1 MSNRRKFLA
10 SSFFGSLGLL
20 LAKRTHAAAVPG
32 QDPATGGSV
41 VQVTGGS
48 VVPVTGGSVVPV
60 TGKPVV
66 ISTWDTGL
74 AANKGAWVVLGNNGS
89 ALDAV
94 EAGVRV
100 TESSVNCCVGL
111 GANPD
116 RDGFVTL
123 DASIMDH
130 QFNCGSVAALQRI
143 KHPISVARRVMEKTP
158 HVMLVG
164 AGAQQFAV
172 AEGFPLEEDK
182 LSDDAK
188 RTYEQWLKKSEY
200 KPVINVENTRSSSS
214 AGGPGGDYYAAAPAR
229 LPDGEWNHDTIGM
242 VAMDAEG
249 NLSGSCTTS
258 GMAFKM
264 RGRVGDSPIIGAGL
278 FVDNEVGAVTATG
291 QGEDVIRIC
300 GSHAVVEY
308 MRQGMAPED
317 ACKAAVVR
325 IARIKGEKAKDIQI
339 GFIAIN
345 KKGETGGYALQK
357 GFSYA
362 VKSGTEEK
370 LVTAKSYLT

>member
-20 LAKRTHAAAVPG
+20 LAKKSPAAVSAG
-32 QDPATGGSV
+32 
-41 VQVTGGS
+41 
-48 VVPVTGGSVVPV
+48 PVTV
-60 TGKPVV
+60 TGKAVV
-66 ISTWDTGL
+66 ISTWDAGV
-74 AANKGAWVVLGNNGS
+74 AANKGAWEVLGNNGS

-94 EAGVRV
+94 EAGVKV
-100 TESSVNCCVGL
+100 TESSLNCCVGL
-111 GANPD
+111 QANPD

-130 QFNCGSVAALQRI
+130 QWNCGSVAALERI

-164 AGAQQFAV
+164 VGAQQFAV
-172 AEGFPLEEDK
+172 AEGFPLEAEK

-188 RTYEQWLKKSEY
+188 KAYEQWLKKSEY
-200 KPVINVENTRSSSS
+200 KPIVNIENTRSSSYV
-214 AGGPGGDYYAAAPAR
+214 PAPAH
-229 LPDGEWNHDTIGM
+229 LPDGGWNHDTIGM
-242 VAMDAEG
+242 VAMDAQG

-300 GSHAVVEY
+300 GSHTVVEY
-308 MRQGMAPED
+308 MRQGMAPEE
-317 ACKAAVVR
+317 ACKAAVAR
-325 IARIKGEKAKDIQI
+325 IARIKGEKAKDIQV

-362 VKSGTEEK
+362 VKSGSEEK